1 MKSHISGQGVYSSYQ
16 KKQAL
21 QAIRQQQKEAEE
33 YNQKRNAKVLKIVVI
48 LICWVLRKRYHYT
61 VKTLQSIINEVYAII
76 QEADK
81 KTGIDW
87 TKGVE
92 FWADYM
98 GLNIWD

>member
-48 LICWVLRKRYHYT
+48 LICWVLRKRYRYT
-61 VKTLQSIINEVYAII
+61 VKTLQSIINEVYSII

-81 KTGIDW
+81 KKGIDW